1 MTKNDL
7 FAYIEGLRIVQGR
20 LAGQPF
26 TLLPW
31 QRRFLRNAFGP
42 EPIDSAL
49 TIARGQGKS
58 SLVAAVVCAALDGP
72 LAQRES
78 EVVVAASSFQ
88 QSQIIFR
95 MTLAFLGDKVDAR
108 SLWRIQDSA
117 NKSEITYRPTNS
129 RVRCI
134 GSDPRRM
141 HGIQASIV
149 VADEI
154 AQWEHTKI
162 DAAISALDT
171 SLGKIPG
178 SRFVALG
185 TRAASAD
192 HPFEKMLND
201 PLSYTQKHA
210 ASKTDPLFRKRTILK
225 ANPSLPWMPDLAL
238 RIKSDIGK
246 AKGDESR
253 LQAFKSLRLNLGVSD
268 TLSSS
273 LLTAET
279 WERIEGDAPRRGRCV
294 WGIDLGTS
302 AAQSAV
308 AAFWPDTGRLDVVSA
323 FPEKPDLE
331 ARGQSDSVGRLYS
344 TAHQRGELILA
355 GENAVNVPILLR
367 EALERFGAPSA
378 LAADRWREAE
388 LRDSLKLAGIPVAAL
403 ELRGMGFKDGGEDVR
418 VFQSACVSGNVTP
431 SRSLIMV
438 AAMGEARV
446 AVDPA
451 GNQKLAK
458 GSEGGRRLK
467 ARDDAAAAG
476 ILAVSLGRRRNRH
489 RRSRGAYLGIA

>member
-7 FAYIEGLRIVQGR
+7 SDYIEGLRIVQGR

-26 TLLPW
+26 MLLPW

-49 TIARGQGKS
+49 TIARGDGKS
-58 SLVAAVVCAALDGP
+58 SLIAAVCCAALDGP

-95 MTLAFLGDKVDAR
+95 MVLAYLGDKVDAR
-108 SLWRIQDSA
+108 SLWRVQDSA
-117 NKSEITYRPTNS
+117 NKSEITFRPTNS

-185 TRAASAD
+185 TRAAAAD

-201 PLSYTQKHA
+201 PLSYTQVHA
-210 ASKTDPLFRKRTILK
+210 AKKTDPLFRKRTILK

-253 LQAFKSLRLNLGVSD
+253 LQAYKSLRLNLGVSD

-323 FPEKPDLE
+323 FPENPDLDV
-331 ARGQSDSVGRLYS
+331 RGQSDSVGRLYA

-378 LAADRWREAE
+378 IAADRWREAE

-418 VFQSACVSGNVTP
+418 VFQSSCISGDVTP

-458 GSEGGRRLK
+458 GSEGGRRLR

-476 ILAVSLGRRRNRH
+476 ILAVSLGRRRTRH